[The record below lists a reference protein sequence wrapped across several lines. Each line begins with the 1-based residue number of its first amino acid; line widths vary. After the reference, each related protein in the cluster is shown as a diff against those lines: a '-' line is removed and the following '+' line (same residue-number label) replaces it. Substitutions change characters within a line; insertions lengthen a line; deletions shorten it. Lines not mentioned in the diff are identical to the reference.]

1 VTCPPTTTRSTPTL
15 PLGFDDSS
23 LADTSPTASSTSAAS
38 KTSTPP
44 SSGSSPSATSSLAS
58 VFGPELS
65 VWLTGLTREE
75 CGQVAALVSLSP
87 RQAKALGLLTSGTSG
102 PRSTTS
108 SQSAALQSSLASR
121 LPARTASS
129 GSTLYALTWKARAT
143 PAGQPICALRASAR
157 RTSDKDSGGLEQG
170 WPTPS
175 ARDYKGESG
184 AGRQERKGDP
194 ADTVPNAAPLAG
206 WPTPVTQDASSSAR
220 TTTAAQKWQTDH
232 SLATAHT
239 SLDAARLAGW
249 TTTTT
254 RDWKDSGADIAPRAD
269 GRGRFNQLPRQANLA
284 GWPTPNTLDTVDRQ
298 QLRPSRVAT
307 NRKSGYLTEDILH
320 LKNNPQPARLTAT
333 GEMLIGSSAGMA
345 SGGQLNPGHSRWL
358 MGLPREWDDCAPTVT
373 RSSAK
378 SRKPSSKPTST
389 SGGDQ

>member
-23 LADTSPTASSTSAAS
+23 QPDTSPTASSTSAAS

-65 VWLTGLTREE
+65 AWLTGLTTDE

-143 PAGQPICALRASAR
+143 PSGQPICALRASAR
-157 RTSDKDSGGLEQG
+157 RTSDSDCGG
-170 WPTPS
+170 WPSPS
-175 ARDYKGESG
+175 ATETCESLETVLARKAKTKAAGHESG
-184 AGRQERKGDP
+184 LMKLG
-194 ADTVPNAAPLAG
+194 
-206 WPTPVTQDASSSAR
+206 
-220 TTTAAQKWQTDH
+220 TTAQ
-232 SLATAHT
+232 LA
-239 SLDAARLAGW
+239 SW

-254 RDWKDSGADIAPRAD
+254 RDWKDSRADIAPRAD
-269 GRGRFNQLPRQANLA
+269 GKERFDQLPRQANLA
-284 GWPTPNTLDTVDRQ
+284 GWNTPTASDGNGGKRPHPDTTMTGQ
-298 QLRPSRVAT
+298 HPEG
-307 NRKSGYLTEDILH
+307 RKVSMGLASQVHIGFLKTE
-320 LKNNPQPARLTAT
+320 PARLTAT
-333 GEMLIGSSAGMA
+333 GEMLTGSSAGME
-345 SGGQLNPGHSRWL
+345 SGGQLNPAHSRWL
-358 MGLPREWDDCAPTVT
+358 MGLPPEWDDCAPTVT

-378 SRKPSSKPTST
+378 SRKSSSVL
-389 SGGDQ
+389 SSESEQ